1 MGFPEEEGVL
11 RMDIAM
17 SLLAYNYNQ
26 PVSIV
31 LPPEA
36 EEAIEVSM

>member
-1 MGFPEEEGVL
+1 MT
-11 RMDIAM
+11 MDM
-17 SLLAYNYNQ
+17 SFTLTFYDYNQ

-36 EEAIEVSM
+36 AEAWDMTSSFRGG